1 MFGAFV
7 GRIPK
12 LSSWDPQQVTHIL
25 VLRGLNN
32 LRIDPGM
39 STCKLLKPQQLWE
52 VRMWGLRHEHDV
64 SLKRNLC
71 STSWWD
77 TWRIIPGWSKWFIS
91 RVSES
96 LILGGCGHPSTGSW
110 WKTLGGFAGFPVE
123 PFFPEGCDILEA
135 AHLHQKSHSYK
146 FR

>member
-12 LSSWDPQQVTHIL
+12 LTSWDPQQVTHIL

-52 VRMWGLRHEHDV
+52 VRMWGLRHDMTFP
-64 SLKRNLC
+64 LKEIYAQLL
-71 STSWWD
+71 D
-77 TWRIIPGWSKWFIS
+77 
-91 RVSES
+91 E
-96 LILGGCGHPSTGSW
+96 
-110 WKTLGGFAGFPVE
+110 TLGGSSQ
-123 PFFPEGCDILEA
+123 DEA
-135 AHLHQKSHSYK
+135 SGL
-146 FR
+146 